1 MIDLEIRRTTVKTR
15 CECHVNTINILI
27 CPIMDAW
34 DNLKLEKCHNVN
46 GFIKEEYLI
55 DLLIN

>member
-1 MIDLEIRRTTVKTR
+1 
-15 CECHVNTINILI
+15 
-27 CPIMDAW
+27 MDAW

-46 GFIKEEYLI
+46 GLIKEEYLI